1 MAKTDNLSDF
11 LTDVANSIR
20 TKTGTTEQINAQD
33 FSNKILSIAQP
44 TLFAPTI
51 TEGINVISWENNE
64 QNGGFPVTVT
74 AKIDD
79 TTYTSP
85 LYITEALNNKTLS
98 ITASS
103 TDFNNAITTKA
114 LNYISAPNYSGGI
127 VVSGLNVDDTYSC
140 LRVVSTYGSPDLSN
154 YISIINAT
162 TSEIVSPEIA
172 TKEIKQTNGMINSNY
187 IIRKDGIPPSV
198 GDVVV
203 SVHLNVDYY
212 RTKNLNIKIYKN
224 GIFMTEKTIALSSL
238 QDNYTRY
245 IIPDLVIDAGFGGN
259 PLAYYLGL
267 YETDPAEIEINDS
280 VSFQLTLS
288 DPA

>member
-33 FSNKILSIAQP
+33 FSNKILSIQTGGGVAQP
-44 TLFAPTI
+44 TLFAPI
-51 TEGINVISWENNE
+51 TSEGINVISWRNDN

-103 TDFNNAITTKA
+103 TNFNDAITTKT
-114 LNYISAPNYSGGI
+114 LNYISAPDYNGGI
-127 VVSGLNVDDTYSC
+127 ALSGLNTDDAN
-140 LRVVSTYGSPDLSN
+140 VNMVFEGAPAF
-154 YISIINAT
+154 SIINVT
-162 TSEIVSPEIA
+162 TSEQIS
-172 TKEIKQTNGMINSNY
+172 TKITLEQTDGAIRSDY
-187 IIRKDGIPPSV
+187 AVRKDRTSSSTWSEYAVKISNLY
-198 GDVVV
+198 
-203 SVHLNVDYY
+203 SSEYASKSLNV
-212 RTKNLNIKIYKN
+212 KVYKN
-224 GIFMTEKTIALSSL
+224 GMFLSENTISLSSISA
-238 QDNYTRY
+238 DGNYNQ
-245 IIPDLVIDAGFGGN
+245 IISKLAIIMRNTSYYEILLYNSSIEDTIVAKDDLI
-259 PLAYYLGL
+259 
-267 YETDPAEIEINDS
+267 
-280 VSFQLTLS
+280 SFKLTLS